1 MRATIRLEDSLLAEA
16 KRIAAETGSTLTSV
30 VENALRQSFAHQK
43 RAEKR
48 GKVRLT
54 TSGKGGLRT
63 GVDLDNSA
71 ALLDLMEQ
79 RRAESRELGVIP

>member
-1 MRATIRLEDSLLAEA
+1 MRTTIRLEDSLLAEA
-16 KRIAAETGSTLTSV
+16 KRIAAETGSTLTAV
-30 VENALRQSFAHQK
+30 IENALRQSFAHQK

-48 GKVRLT
+48 GKVRFT
-54 TSGKGGLRT
+54 TSGKGGLRP

-79 RRAESRELGVIP
+79 RHDSR